1 MEQSRLTLQRIKTSR
16 DVMGKKRKPS
26 WNSNAYDDDLVDDN
40 PFVEG
45 LFAFMDSDEG
55 QKYMLL
61 SDTLWRLMDKVQ
73 VDAKKRLFIWPDAQR
88 DLDQSITYIH
98 KKYPNFSDE
107 SIKDFL
113 TDWLLSGY
121 DPENYSQ
128 AQLDELD
135 KLTQRWVDGHSR
147 P

>member
-1 MEQSRLTLQRIKTSR
+1 
-16 DVMGKKRKPS
+16 MGKKRKPS

-45 LFAFMDSDEG
+45 LFALMDSDEG
-55 QKYMLL
+55 QKYMRL
-61 SDTLWRLMDKVQ
+61 SDTLWGLMDKVRI
-73 VDAKKRLFIWPDAQR
+73 DAKKRLFIWSDTQQL

-98 KKYPNFSDE
+98 GRYPDFSYE
-107 SIKDFL
+107 SIDDFL
-113 TDWLLSGY
+113 TEWLLSGY
-121 DPENYSQ
+121 DPENYSR

-135 KLTQRWVDGHSR
+135 KLTQRWVDDHQR

>member
-1 MEQSRLTLQRIKTSR
+1 
-16 DVMGKKRKPS
+16 MGKKRKPS

-45 LFAFMDSDEG
+45 LFALMDSDEG
-55 QKYMLL
+55 QKYMRL
-61 SDTLWRLMDKVQ
+61 SDTLWGLMDKVQ
-73 VDAKKRLFIWPDAQR
+73 VDAKKRLFIWPDAQQL
-88 DLDQSITYIH
+88 DLDQSIMCIH
-98 KKYPNFSDE
+98 KKYPDFSYE
-107 SIKDFL
+107 SINDFL

-135 KLTQRWVDGHSR
+135 TLTQRWVDDHRR
-147 P
+147 PRKITRKMAK